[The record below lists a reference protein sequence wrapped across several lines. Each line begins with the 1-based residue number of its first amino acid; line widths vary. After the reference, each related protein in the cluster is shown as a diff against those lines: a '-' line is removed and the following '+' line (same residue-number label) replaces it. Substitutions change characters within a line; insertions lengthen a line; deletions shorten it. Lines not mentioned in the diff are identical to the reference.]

1 MNASSKPL
9 RALVLAC
16 ASLGLIGSAQAQG
29 HGGHGFGGGGHY
41 AHGGYGGG
49 YHGGGYRGGYRGGH
63 GWGWGGL
70 GLGLG
75 LGVGLGLA
83 GYYGNS
89 YYANPYYADP
99 GYVVVDPGP
108 TYVQSQPVPAPISAP
123 VQPLI
128 YPRNGQ
134 SAAQMDADGNA
145 CSQWAGKQ
153 ANAQVDPSVFQRG
166 MAACMDAR
174 GYTVR

>member
-1 MNASSKPL
+1 MNASRSKIL
-9 RALVLAC
+9 RALVVAC
-16 ASLGLIGSAQAQG
+16 ASLAMIGGAQAQG
-29 HGGHGFGGGGHY
+29 HSGR
-41 AHGGYGGG
+41 GGYGGHWGGGGYHEG
-49 YHGGGYRGGYRGGH
+49 YHGGYHRGGG
-63 GWGWGGL
+63 GWGWGGVGL

-75 LGVGLGLA
+75 FGLGLSS
-83 GYYGNS
+83 YYG
-89 YYANPYYADP
+89 YPYYAP

-108 TYVQSQPVPAPISAP
+108 TYYVDSQPVPAAVPSPAAP
-123 VQPLI
+123 VI

-134 SAAQMDADGNA
+134 SPAQQDADGNA

-153 ANAQVDPSVFQRG
+153 ANATVDPNVFQRG